1 MSSSHKTLVKEI
13 ELGSID
19 MSIALALQSILIKHP
34 SVSFAGVTPPHPLFG
49 KVLIKIMT
57 KDVIPEK
64 CLIEAATA
72 FKKELSSLY
81 NDIVSS
87 LSKGA
92 EDVKI
97 I

>member
-1 MSSSHKTLVKEI
+1 MNSSYKTLVREI

-34 SVSFAGVTPPHPLFG
+34 NVSFAGVTPPHPLFG
-49 KVLIKIMT
+49 KVSIKIMS
-57 KDVIPEK
+57 KDIIPEK

-81 NDIVSS
+81 DDIISS
-87 LSKGA
+87 LSKSP
-92 EDVKI
+92 EDVRVA
-97 I
+97 